1 MTQPNVHEL
10 LDIARSTLLEQLL
23 PALPGELRYPALM
36 IANAMA
42 IAARESRLG
51 TLAEDQERTRLA
63 ALVDEAPAALPD
75 LRRQLARA
83 IRQGSHDAPANPSH
97 PDRDIAPGHARP
109 LGDQQPQGLA
119 LNGVSHPHSPTDKNK
134 EGQP

>member
-1 MTQPNVHEL
+1 MTQPDVHEL

-51 TLAEDQERTRLA
+51 ALAEDQERTRLA

-83 IRQGSHDAPANPSH
+83 IRLGSHDAPQNHRTLVETLRQVTLARLAISNPK
-97 PDRDIAPGHARP
+97 
-109 LGDQQPQGLA
+109 A
-119 LNGVSHPHSPTDKNK
+119 LP
-134 EGQP
+134 